1 MEIKIFSMKGC
12 PHCDKLKDKL
22 KENDI
27 NFLVLDV
34 DEHEELYDKFSK
46 KVDNEFLPAI
56 LIGKTAFLPEKSF
69 QTIDDAVNL
78 VKKHLQGL

>member
-69 QTIDDAVNL
+69 QTIDDAVKL